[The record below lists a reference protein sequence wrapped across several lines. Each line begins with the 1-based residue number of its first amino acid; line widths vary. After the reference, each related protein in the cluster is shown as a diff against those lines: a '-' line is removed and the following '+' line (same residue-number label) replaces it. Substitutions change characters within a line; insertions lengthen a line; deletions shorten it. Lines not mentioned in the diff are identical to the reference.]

1 MVKLYVFVLRIFLI
15 SSCTLSA
22 VTIPRMT
29 RKVWQRRRQA
39 RVCHCWSIS
48 LYLTGKVVYQIY
60 FFSFIELFLGRS
72 YLTEHGVRALLQYL
86 PKLQTLNFPGG
97 WLWLLL
103 TKQFSEEFVN
113 KILFGGNLGKVFDM
127 DWEPYFGPH
136 LALENF
142 SHLMTVTSGGVEV
155 LS

>member
-1 MVKLYVFVLRIFLI
+1 MIKLCMFSGSFWHCPALYQRSPSREWPGRCGREEDEPGSAIVGAPHFTWQVKCFIKFIFFL
-15 SSCTLSA
+15 L
-22 VTIPRMT
+22 V
-29 RKVWQRRRQA
+29 
-39 RVCHCWSIS
+39 
-48 LYLTGKVVYQIY
+48 
-60 FFSFIELFLGRS
+60 ELFPGRS

-97 WLWLLL
+97 WLLL

-113 KILFGGNLGKVFDM
+113 KILLGGNLGKVFDM